1 MLLGV
6 LVFAANAL
14 ILTGHLSG
22 DRPSESVVIRGGDTV
37 GRDARNTPSEV
48 AVAAV
53 QNGEIG
59 GTQAN
64 SPASPAQDT
73 VQSPAPHTIRSSVP
87 HPPKDE
93 QTADLDEPHPA
104 AHPVS
109 DIPPEGAELA
119 AIGTNAAVIRVA
131 PSATAAQLFAF
142 PLGRRVRVGE
152 RENGFAEIEDLG
164 SGEVGWVEEAALGP
178 AESNT
183 QRAKREAYAD
193 SGIEPPA
200 ISKPRAKGRWARQR
214 GRKGGLLGR
223 LMGRF

>member
-1 MLLGV
+1 MLLGA
-6 LVFAANAL
+6 LVFAANVL
-14 ILTGHLSG
+14 ILTGHLPG
-22 DRPSESVVIRGGDTV
+22 DRPSESVAIRGGDTV

-53 QNGEIG
+53 QNGEIS
-59 GTQAN
+59 GTQAD
-64 SPASPAQDT
+64 SPPG
-73 VQSPAPHTIRSSVP
+73 SPAPSPIQSSVP
-87 HPPKDE
+87 LPALPPENE
-93 QTADLDEPHPA
+93 QAVDLDGPALHPA
-104 AHPVS
+104 AAPVS
-109 DIPPEGAELA
+109 DTIPERAELA
-119 AIGTNAAVIRVA
+119 AIGTSAVVIRVA

-152 RENGFAEIEDLG
+152 RENGFAEIEDLA

-193 SGIEPPA
+193 TGIEPPA